1 MSALSLP
8 ILKKTDP
15 TGVGVSRAA
24 VLYKVIKEGTPIEMV
39 GGGKRA
45 IQARSNEILDALKK
59 AGDTTDDGAHAT
71 LKRVFSG
78 KKPLKYITKNGTVE
92 IRLSDIEKTEMF
104 GSNKG
109 SGGGARG
116 TALQESAAAW
126 FSAVRFSMSKDI
138 TEQPTDK
145 QFDAVASLVSTDK
158 SLDEIKEFLEEE
170 DGWVESCCATAN
182 ALYDK
187 FGKRNGYNWYRGGS
201 FVDSINA
208 HFKKVNTSYDKPPFA
223 NLNKWT
229 PADIWA
235 CECSFDKSE
244 MRETTKFSSFN
255 AYLKKAIDDE
265 ILFGISLKKTASSEI
280 KLEEVNY
287 DTSRPTFKFDNI
299 YAKSFSSIDMWM
311 YIQGV
316 SGGGGNISVQF
327 RDTSGG
333 TGLQWQGEAVGSKA
347 KHGKIGGG
355 VYSGILEEV
364 TGQPLYTNIDL
375 IKTDARS
382 GKLKDDVLQLSIA
395 YTNKVVGAESGQ
407 KGVRLQRIED
417 VTKLSG
423 RAKEE
428 KLKEMINQRHN
439 ETKGQ
444 WTFSKYL
451 GLLMVDRL
459 MNMTDTDRHKFSN
472 LVGLYATSQ
481 HRDSAPF
488 LKAS

>member
-1 MSALSLP
+1 MSKLTLAELQ
-8 ILKKTDP
+8 KEDD

-24 VLYKVIKEGTPIEMV
+24 VLYKVIQEGTKIEMV
-39 GGGKRA
+39 TGTMRA
-45 IQARSNEILDALKK
+45 IQAKSKEILKAIKE
-59 AGDTTDDGAHAT
+59 AGDTTDDGAHAK
-71 LKRVFSG
+71 LKQAFTG
-78 KKPLKYITKNGTVE
+78 KPPLKYITKTGTVD
-92 IRLSDIEKTEMF
+92 IRLADIEKTEMF

-126 FSAVRFSMSKDI
+126 FSAVRFSLSKDI

-208 HFKKVNTSYDKPPFA
+208 HFKKVNTSYDTPPFA

-255 AYLKKAIDDE
+255 AYLKKAIDDG

-280 KLEEVNY
+280 KITEVNY
-287 DTSRPTFKFDNI
+287 DKSRPSFSFDSI
-299 YAKSFSSIDMWM
+299 YAKSFESLDMWM
-311 YIQGV
+311 YITG
-316 SGGGGNISVQF
+316 ISVQF

-333 TGLQWQGEAVGSKA
+333 GGLQWQGEAVGSKA

-364 TGQPLYTNIDL
+364 TGEPLYTNIDL

-382 GKLKDDVLQLSIA
+382 GKLKDDVLQLSID

-407 KGVRLQRIED
+407 KGVRLERIED

-423 RAKEE
+423 RAKRE
-428 KLKEMINQRHN
+428 KLSELIDQRHN
-439 ETKGQ
+439 ETSGQ

-459 MNMTDTDRHKFSN
+459 MNMSDTDRHKFSN

>member
-8 ILKKTDP
+8 ELQKTDD

-24 VLYKVIKEGTPIEMV
+24 VLYKVIQEGTKIEMV
-39 GGGKRA
+39 NGTKRA
-45 IQARSNEILDALKK
+45 IQAKSNEILNAIKE
-59 AGDTTDDGAHAT
+59 AGDTTNDAAHVK
-71 LKRVFSG
+71 LKQAFTG
-78 KKPLKYITKNGTVE
+78 KPPLKYITKNGTVD

-109 SGGGARG
+109 SGGGSRG

-126 FSAVRFSMSKDI
+126 FSAVRFSVGNDL
-138 TEQPTDK
+138 TRQPTDK
-145 QFDAVASLVSTDK
+145 QFAAVASLVSTDK
-158 SLDEIKEFLEEE
+158 PLEDIKEYLEERPE
-170 DGWVESCCATAN
+170 WVDSCCATAN
-182 ALYDK
+182 VLWNK

-201 FVDSINA
+201 FVEKIND
-208 HFKKVNTSYDKPPFA
+208 HFKTVNTSYEKPPFA

-235 CECSFDKSE
+235 CECSFDKAE
-244 MRETTKFSSFN
+244 MKKTTTFSSFN

-280 KLEEVNY
+280 KLDEVNY
-287 DTSRPTFKFDNI
+287 SKSRPSFKFDNI
-299 YAKSFSSIDMWM
+299 YAKSFNSIDMWM
-311 YIQGV
+311 YITG
-316 SGGGGNISVQF
+316 ISVQF

-364 TGQPLYTNIDL
+364 TGTPLYTDINSY
-375 IKTDARS
+375 KTAARR
-382 GKLKDDVLQLSIA
+382 GFLKDDLLTLA
-395 YTNKVVGAESGQ
+395 KKHTDKVVGAESGQ
-407 KGVRLQRIED
+407 IGVKLARIEEI
-417 VTKLSG
+417 TKLSG
-423 RAKEE
+423 REKEDRLRE
-428 KLKEMINQRHN
+428 LIDERHTATN
-439 ETKGQ
+439 GQ

-459 MNMTDTDRHKFSN
+459 IDMSDSERHEFSN

-488 LKAS
+488 IKTS

>member
-24 VLYKVIKEGTPIEMV
+24 VLYKVIREGTPIEMV

-126 FSAVRFSMSKDI
+126 FSAVRFSLNKDI

-170 DGWVESCCATAN
+170 DDWVESCCATAN

-187 FGKRNGYNWYRGGS
+187 FGKKNGYNWYRGGS

-255 AYLKKAIDDE
+255 AYLKKAIDDK

-280 KLEEVNY
+280 QIKEINY
-287 DTSRPTFKFDNI
+287 DKSRPTFSFDNI
-299 YAKSFSSIDMWM
+299 YAKSFESLDMWM
-311 YIQGV
+311 YITG
-316 SGGGGNISVQF
+316 ISVQF

-333 TGLQWQGEAVGSKA
+333 SGLQWQGEAVGSKA

-364 TGQPLYTNIDL
+364 TGEPLYTNIDL
-375 IKTDARS
+375 IKTDAIS
-382 GKLKDDVLQLSIA
+382 GKLKDDVLKLSRD

-423 RAKEE
+423 RAKDD
-428 KLKEMINQRHN
+428 KLREMINQRHN
-439 ETKGQ
+439 ETSGQ

>member
-1 MSALSLP
+1 MSELSLP

-24 VLYKVIKEGTPIEMV
+24 VLYKVIREGTPIEMV

-126 FSAVRFSMSKDI
+126 FSAVRFSLSKDI

-208 HFKKVNTSYDKPPFA
+208 HFKKVNTSYDTPPFA

-255 AYLKKAIDDE
+255 AYLKKAIDDK
-265 ILFGISLKKTASSEI
+265 ILFGISLKKTASTEVSIQEI
-280 KLEEVNY
+280 NY
-287 DTSRPTFKFDNI
+287 DKSRPTFSFDSI
-299 YAKSFSSIDMWM
+299 YAKSFESLDMWM
-311 YIQGV
+311 YITG
-316 SGGGGNISVQF
+316 ISVQF

-333 TGLQWQGEAVGSKA
+333 SGLQWQGEAVGSKA

-364 TGQPLYTNIDL
+364 TGEPLYTNIDL

-382 GKLKDDVLQLSIA
+382 GKLKDDVLQLSLD

-423 RAKEE
+423 RAKKE
-428 KLKEMINQRHN
+428 KLEEMINQRHN

-459 MNMTDTDRHKFSN
+459 MNMTDTERHKFSN

>member
-8 ILKKTDP
+8 VLKKTDD

-24 VLYKVIKEGTPIEMV
+24 VLYKVIKEGTPIELV
-39 GGGKRA
+39 SGGKKA
-45 IQARSNEILDALKK
+45 IQAKSNDVLKALEA
-59 AGDTTDDGAHAT
+59 AGNTTDDGAHNR
-71 LKRVFSG
+71 LERIFSR
-78 KKPLKYITKNGTVE
+78 KKPLKYITKSGT
-92 IRLSDIEKTEMF
+92 IDIGLSDIEKTEMF

-109 SGGGARG
+109 SGGGAKG

-126 FSAVRFSMSKDI
+126 FSAVRFSVNNDI
-138 TEQPTDK
+138 TQQPTDK

-158 SLDEIKEFLEEE
+158 SLDEIKEYLEERPE
-170 DGWVESCCATAN
+170 WVESCCATAN
-182 ALYDK
+182 KLYDK
-187 FGKRNGYNWYRGGS
+187 FGKKNGYNWYRGGS

-208 HFKKVNTSYDKPPFA
+208 HFKKVNTSYDTPPFA

-280 KLEEVNY
+280 KITEVNY
-287 DTSRPTFKFDNI
+287 DKSRPSFSFDSI
-299 YAKSFSSIDMWM
+299 YAKSFESLDMWM
-311 YIQGV
+311 YITG
-316 SGGGGNISVQF
+316 ISVQF

-333 TGLQWQGEAVGSKA
+333 SGLQWQGEAVGSKA

-375 IKTDARS
+375 IKSDARS
-382 GKLKDDVLQLSIA
+382 GKLKDDVYALA
-395 YTNKVVGAESGQ
+395 ETYTNKVVGAESGQ

-423 RAKEE
+423 REKEE
-428 KLKEMINQRHN
+428 KLKAMIKQRDD

-459 MNMTDTDRHKFSN
+459 MNMTDTERHKFSN

>member
-8 ILKKTDP
+8 VLKKTDD

-24 VLYKVIKEGTPIEMV
+24 VLYKVIKEGTPIELV
-39 GGGKRA
+39 SGGKKA
-45 IQARSNEILDALKK
+45 IQAKNNDVLKALEA
-59 AGDTTDDGAHAT
+59 AGDTTDDGAHNR
-71 LKRVFSG
+71 LERIFSR
-78 KKPLKYITKNGTVE
+78 KKPLKYITKSGT
-92 IRLSDIEKTEMF
+92 IDIGLSDIEKTEMF

-126 FSAVRFSMSKDI
+126 FSAVRFSLNKDI

-187 FGKRNGYNWYRGGS
+187 FGKKNGYNWYRGGS

-208 HFKKVNTSYDKPPFA
+208 HFKKVNTSYDTPPFA

-235 CECSFDKSE
+235 CECSFDKGE

-280 KLEEVNY
+280 KITEVNY
-287 DTSRPTFKFDNI
+287 DKSRPTFSFDSI
-299 YAKSFSSIDMWM
+299 YAKSFESLDMWM
-311 YIQGV
+311 YITG
-316 SGGGGNISVQF
+316 ISVQF

-333 TGLQWQGEAVGSKA
+333 SGLQWQGEAVGSKA

-364 TGQPLYTNIDL
+364 TGEPLYTNIDL

-382 GKLKDDVLQLSIA
+382 GKLKDDVLQLSLD

-423 RAKEE
+423 REKEE
-428 KLKEMINQRHN
+428 KLKAMIKQRDD

-459 MNMTDTDRHKFSN
+459 MNMTDTERHKFSN

>member
-8 ILKKTDP
+8 VLKKTDD

-24 VLYKVIKEGTPIEMV
+24 VLYKVIKEGTPIELV
-39 GGGKRA
+39 SGGKKA
-45 IQARSNEILDALKK
+45 IQAKSNDVLKALEE
-59 AGDTTDDGAHAT
+59 AGNTTDDGAHNR
-71 LKRVFSG
+71 LERIFSR
-78 KKPLKYITKNGTVE
+78 KKPLKYITKSGT
-92 IRLSDIEKTEMF
+92 IDIGLSDIEKTEMF

-109 SGGGARG
+109 SGGGAKG

-126 FSAVRFSMSKDI
+126 FSAVRFSVNNDI
-138 TEQPTDK
+138 TQQPTDK

-158 SLDEIKEFLEEE
+158 SLDEIKEYLEERPE
-170 DGWVESCCATAN
+170 WVESCCATAN
-182 ALYDK
+182 KLYDK
-187 FGKRNGYNWYRGGS
+187 FGKKNGYNWYRGGS

-208 HFKKVNTSYDKPPFA
+208 HFKKVNTSYDTPPFA

-280 KLEEVNY
+280 KITEVNY
-287 DTSRPTFKFDNI
+287 DKSRPSFSFDSI
-299 YAKSFSSIDMWM
+299 YAKSFESLDMWM
-311 YIQGV
+311 YITG
-316 SGGGGNISVQF
+316 ISVQF

-333 TGLQWQGEAVGSKA
+333 SGLQWQGEAVGSKA

-375 IKTDARS
+375 IKSDARS
-382 GKLKDDVLQLSIA
+382 GKLKDDVYALA
-395 YTNKVVGAESGQ
+395 ETYTNKVVGAESGQ

-423 RAKEE
+423 REKEE
-428 KLKEMINQRHN
+428 KLKAMIKQRDD

-459 MNMTDTDRHKFSN
+459 MNMSDTDRHKFSN

>member
-24 VLYKVIKEGTPIEMV
+24 VLYKVIKEGTPIELV
-39 GGGKRA
+39 SGGKKA
-45 IQARSNEILDALKK
+45 IQAKSNDVLKALEA
-59 AGDTTDDGAHAT
+59 AGDTTDDGAHNR
-71 LKRVFSG
+71 LERIFSR
-78 KKPLKYITKNGTVE
+78 KKPLKYITKNGTVD
-92 IRLSDIEKTEMF
+92 IGLSDIEKTEMF

-126 FSAVRFSMSKDI
+126 FSAVRFSLNKDI

-158 SLDEIKEFLEEE
+158 SLDEIKEFLEENN
-170 DGWVESCCATAN
+170 DWVESCCATAN
-182 ALYDK
+182 KLYDK
-187 FGKRNGYNWYRGGS
+187 FGKKNGYNWYRGGS

-208 HFKKVNTSYDKPPFA
+208 HFKKVNTSYDTPPFA

-255 AYLKKAIDDE
+255 AYLKKAIDDG

-280 KLEEVNY
+280 KITEVNY
-287 DTSRPTFKFDNI
+287 DKSRPSFSFDSI
-299 YAKSFSSIDMWM
+299 YAKSFESLDMWM
-311 YIQGV
+311 YITG
-316 SGGGGNISVQF
+316 ISVQF

-333 TGLQWQGEAVGSKA
+333 SGLQWQGEAVGSKA

-364 TGQPLYTNIDL
+364 TGEPLYTNIDL
-375 IKTDARS
+375 IKTDARN
-382 GKLKDDVLQLSIA
+382 GKLKDDVLQLSID

-407 KGVRLQRIED
+407 KGVRLERIED

-423 RAKEE
+423 RAKRE
-428 KLKEMINQRHN
+428 KLSELIDQRHN
-439 ETKGQ
+439 ETSGQ

-459 MNMTDTDRHKFSN
+459 MNMSDTDRHKFSN

>member
-8 ILKKTDP
+8 VLQKADD

-24 VLYKVIKEGTPIEMV
+24 VLYKVIKEGTPIELV
-39 GGGKRA
+39 SGGKKA
-45 IQARSNEILDALKK
+45 IQAKSNDVLKALEA
-59 AGDTTDDGAHAT
+59 AGDTTDDGAHNR
-71 LKRVFSG
+71 LERIFSR
-78 KKPLKYITKNGTVE
+78 KKPLKYITKNGTVD
-92 IRLSDIEKTEMF
+92 IGLSDIEKTEMF

-126 FSAVRFSMSKDI
+126 FSAVRFSLNKDI

-158 SLDEIKEFLEEE
+158 SLDEIKEFLEENN
-170 DGWVESCCATAN
+170 DWVESCCATAN
-182 ALYDK
+182 KLYDK
-187 FGKRNGYNWYRGGS
+187 FGKKNGYNWYRGGS

-208 HFKKVNTSYDKPPFA
+208 HFKTVNTSYETPPFA

-255 AYLKKAIDDE
+255 AYLKKAIDDG

-280 KLEEVNY
+280 KITEVNY
-287 DTSRPTFKFDNI
+287 DKSRPSFSFDSI
-299 YAKSFSSIDMWM
+299 YAKSFESLDMWM
-311 YIQGV
+311 YITG
-316 SGGGGNISVQF
+316 ISVQF

-333 TGLQWQGEAVGSKA
+333 SGLQWQGEAVGSKA

-364 TGQPLYTNIDL
+364 TGEPLYTNIDL

-382 GKLKDDVLQLSIA
+382 GKLKDDVLQLSID

-407 KGVRLQRIED
+407 KGVRLERIED

-428 KLKEMINQRHN
+428 KLEEMINQRHN
-439 ETKGQ
+439 ETNGQ

-459 MNMTDTDRHKFSN
+459 MNMSDTDRHKFSN

>member
-8 ILKKTDP
+8 VLQKADD

-24 VLYKVIKEGTPIEMV
+24 VLYKVIKEGTPIELV
-39 GGGKRA
+39 SGGKKA
-45 IQARSNEILDALKK
+45 IQAKSNDVLKALEA
-59 AGDTTDDGAHAT
+59 AGDTTDDGAHNR
-71 LKRVFSG
+71 LERIFSR
-78 KKPLKYITKNGTVE
+78 KKPLKYITKNGTVD
-92 IRLSDIEKTEMF
+92 IGLSDIEKTEMF

-126 FSAVRFSMSKDI
+126 FSAVRFSLNKDI

-158 SLDEIKEFLEEE
+158 SLDEIKEFLEENN
-170 DGWVESCCATAN
+170 DWVESCCATAN
-182 ALYDK
+182 KLYDK
-187 FGKRNGYNWYRGGS
+187 FGKKNGYNWYRGGS

-208 HFKKVNTSYDKPPFA
+208 HFKKVNTSYDTPPFA

-255 AYLKKAIDDE
+255 AYLKKAIDDG

-280 KLEEVNY
+280 KITEVNY
-287 DTSRPTFKFDNI
+287 DKSRPSFSFDSI
-299 YAKSFSSIDMWM
+299 YAKSFESLDMWM
-311 YIQGV
+311 YITG
-316 SGGGGNISVQF
+316 ISVQF

-333 TGLQWQGEAVGSKA
+333 SGLQWQGEAVGSKA

-364 TGQPLYTNIDL
+364 TGEPLYTNIDL

-382 GKLKDDVLQLSIA
+382 GKLKDDVLQLSID

-407 KGVRLQRIED
+407 KGVRLERIED

-423 RAKEE
+423 RAKRE
-428 KLKEMINQRHN
+428 KLSELIDQRHN
-439 ETKGQ
+439 ETSGQ

-459 MNMTDTDRHKFSN
+459 MNMSDTDRHKFSN

>member
-1 MSALSLP
+1 MSALTLP
-8 ILKKTDP
+8 VLKKTDP

-24 VLYKVIKEGTPIEMV
+24 VLYKVIKEGTPIELV
-39 GGGKRA
+39 SGGKKA
-45 IQARSNEILDALKK
+45 IQAKSNDVLKALEA
-59 AGDTTDDGAHAT
+59 AGDTTDDGAHNR
-71 LKRVFSG
+71 LERIFSR
-78 KKPLKYITKNGTVE
+78 KKPLKYITKSGTVD
-92 IRLSDIEKTEMF
+92 IGLSDIEKTEMF

-109 SGGGARG
+109 SGGGAKG

-126 FSAVRFSMSKDI
+126 FSAVRFSLNKDI

-158 SLDEIKEFLEEE
+158 SLDEIKEFLEENN
-170 DGWVESCCATAN
+170 DWVESCCATAN
-182 ALYDK
+182 KLYDK
-187 FGKRNGYNWYRGGS
+187 FGKKNGYNWYRGGS

-208 HFKKVNTSYDKPPFA
+208 HFKKVNTSYETPPFA

-255 AYLKKAIDDE
+255 AYLKKAIDDG

-280 KLEEVNY
+280 KITEVNY
-287 DTSRPTFKFDNI
+287 DKSRPSFSFDSI
-299 YAKSFSSIDMWM
+299 YAKSFESLDMWM
-311 YIQGV
+311 YITG
-316 SGGGGNISVQF
+316 ISVQF

-333 TGLQWQGEAVGSKA
+333 SGLQWQGEAVGSKA

-364 TGQPLYTNIDL
+364 TGEPLYTNIDL

-382 GKLKDDVLQLSIA
+382 GKLKDDVLQLSID

-407 KGVRLQRIED
+407 KGVRLERIED

-428 KLKEMINQRHN
+428 KLEEMINQRHN
-439 ETKGQ
+439 ETNGQ

-459 MNMTDTDRHKFSN
+459 MNMSDTDRHKFSN

>member
-24 VLYKVIKEGTPIEMV
+24 VLYKVIKEGTPIELV
-39 GGGKRA
+39 SGGKKA
-45 IQARSNEILDALKK
+45 IQAKSNDVLKALEA
-59 AGDTTDDGAHAT
+59 AGDTTDDGAHNT
-71 LKRVFSG
+71 LERIFSR
-78 KKPLKYITKNGTVE
+78 KKPLKYITKNGTVD
-92 IRLSDIEKTEMF
+92 IGLSDIEKTEMF

-126 FSAVRFSMSKDI
+126 FSAVRFSLNKDI

-158 SLDEIKEFLEEE
+158 SLDEIKEFLEENN
-170 DGWVESCCATAN
+170 DWVESCCATAN
-182 ALYDK
+182 KLYDK
-187 FGKRNGYNWYRGGS
+187 FGKKNGYNWYRGGS

-208 HFKKVNTSYDKPPFA
+208 HFKKVNTSYDTPPFA

-280 KLEEVNY
+280 KITEVNY
-287 DTSRPTFKFDNI
+287 DKSRPSFSFDSI
-299 YAKSFSSIDMWM
+299 YAKSFESLDMWM
-311 YIQGV
+311 YITG
-316 SGGGGNISVQF
+316 ISVQF

-333 TGLQWQGEAVGSKA
+333 SGLQWQGEAVGSKA

-364 TGQPLYTNIDL
+364 TGEPLYTNIDL
-375 IKTDARS
+375 IKTDARN
-382 GKLKDDVLQLSIA
+382 GKLKDDVLQLSID

-407 KGVRLQRIED
+407 KGVRLERIED

-428 KLKEMINQRHN
+428 KLEEMINQRHN
-439 ETKGQ
+439 ETNGQ

-459 MNMTDTDRHKFSN
+459 MNMSDTDRHKFSN

>member
-8 ILKKTDP
+8 VLKKTDD

-24 VLYKVIKEGTPIEMV
+24 VLYKVIKEGTPIELV
-39 GGGKRA
+39 SGGKKA
-45 IQARSNEILDALKK
+45 IQAKSNDVLKALEA
-59 AGDTTDDGAHAT
+59 AGNTTDDGAHNR
-71 LKRVFSG
+71 LERIFSR
-78 KKPLKYITKNGTVE
+78 KKPLKYITKSGT
-92 IRLSDIEKTEMF
+92 IDIGLSDIEKTEMF

-109 SGGGARG
+109 SGGGAKG

-126 FSAVRFSMSKDI
+126 FSAVRFSVNNDI
-138 TEQPTDK
+138 TQQPTDK

-158 SLDEIKEFLEEE
+158 SLDEIKEYLEERPE
-170 DGWVESCCATAN
+170 WVESCCATAN
-182 ALYDK
+182 KLYDK
-187 FGKRNGYNWYRGGS
+187 FGKKNGYNWYRGGS

-208 HFKKVNTSYDKPPFA
+208 HFKKVNTSYDTPPFA

-280 KLEEVNY
+280 KITEVNY
-287 DTSRPTFKFDNI
+287 DKSRPTFSFDSI
-299 YAKSFSSIDMWM
+299 YAKSFESLDMWM
-311 YIQGV
+311 YITG
-316 SGGGGNISVQF
+316 ISVQF

-333 TGLQWQGEAVGSKA
+333 SGLQWQGEAVGSKA

-375 IKTDARS
+375 IKSDARS
-382 GKLKDDVLQLSIA
+382 GKLKDDVYALA
-395 YTNKVVGAESGQ
+395 ETYTNKVVGAESGQ

-423 RAKEE
+423 REKEE
-428 KLKEMINQRHN
+428 KLKAMIKQRDD

-459 MNMTDTDRHKFSN
+459 MNMTDTERHKFSN

>member
-24 VLYKVIKEGTPIEMV
+24 VLYKVIKEGTPIELV
-39 GGGKRA
+39 SGGKKA
-45 IQARSNEILDALKK
+45 IQAKSNDVLKALEA
-59 AGDTTDDGAHAT
+59 AGDTTDDGAHNT
-71 LKRVFSG
+71 LERIFSR
-78 KKPLKYITKNGTVE
+78 KKPLKYITKNGTVD
-92 IRLSDIEKTEMF
+92 IGLSDIEKTEMF

-126 FSAVRFSMSKDI
+126 FSAVRFSLNKDI

-158 SLDEIKEFLEEE
+158 SLDEIKEFLEENN
-170 DGWVESCCATAN
+170 DWVESCCATAN
-182 ALYDK
+182 KLYDK
-187 FGKRNGYNWYRGGS
+187 FGKKNGYNWYRGGS

-208 HFKKVNTSYDKPPFA
+208 HFKTVNTSYETPPFA

-255 AYLKKAIDDE
+255 AYLKKAIDDG

-280 KLEEVNY
+280 KITEVNY
-287 DTSRPTFKFDNI
+287 DKSRPSFSFDSI
-299 YAKSFSSIDMWM
+299 YAKSFESLDMWM
-311 YIQGV
+311 YITG
-316 SGGGGNISVQF
+316 ISVQF

-333 TGLQWQGEAVGSKA
+333 SGLQWQGEAVGSKA

-364 TGQPLYTNIDL
+364 TGEPLYTNIDL
-375 IKTDARS
+375 IKTDARN
-382 GKLKDDVLQLSIA
+382 GKLKDDVLQLSID

-407 KGVRLQRIED
+407 KGVRLERIED

-428 KLKEMINQRHN
+428 KLEEMINQRHN
-439 ETKGQ
+439 ETNGQ

-459 MNMTDTDRHKFSN
+459 MNMSDTDRHKFSN

>member
-8 ILKKTDP
+8 VLQKADD

-24 VLYKVIKEGTPIEMV
+24 VLYKVIKEGTPIELV
-39 GGGKRA
+39 SGGKKA
-45 IQARSNEILDALKK
+45 IQAKSNDVLKALEA
-59 AGDTTDDGAHAT
+59 AGDTTDDGAHNR
-71 LKRVFSG
+71 LERIFSR
-78 KKPLKYITKNGTVE
+78 KKPLKYITKSGTVD
-92 IRLSDIEKTEMF
+92 IGLSDIEKTEMF

-109 SGGGARG
+109 SGGGAKG

-126 FSAVRFSMSKDI
+126 FSAVRFSVNNDI
-138 TEQPTDK
+138 TQQPTDK

-158 SLDEIKEFLEEE
+158 SLDEIKEFLEENN
-170 DGWVESCCATAN
+170 DWVESCCATAN
-182 ALYDK
+182 KLYDK
-187 FGKRNGYNWYRGGS
+187 FGKKNGYNWYRGGS

-208 HFKKVNTSYDKPPFA
+208 HFKKVNTSYETPPFA

-255 AYLKKAIDDE
+255 AYLKKAIDDG

-280 KLEEVNY
+280 KITEVNY
-287 DTSRPTFKFDNI
+287 DKSRPSFSFDSI
-299 YAKSFSSIDMWM
+299 YAKSFESLDMWM
-311 YIQGV
+311 YITG
-316 SGGGGNISVQF
+316 ISVQF

-333 TGLQWQGEAVGSKA
+333 SGLQWQGEAVGSKA

-364 TGQPLYTNIDL
+364 TGEPLYTNIDL
-375 IKTDARS
+375 IKTDARN
-382 GKLKDDVLQLSIA
+382 GKLKDDVLQLSID

-407 KGVRLQRIED
+407 KGVRLERIED

-423 RAKEE
+423 RAKRE
-428 KLKEMINQRHN
+428 KLSELIDQRHN
-439 ETKGQ
+439 ETSGQ

-459 MNMTDTDRHKFSN
+459 MNMSDTDRHKFSN

>member
-24 VLYKVIKEGTPIEMV
+24 VLYKVIKEGTPIELV
-39 GGGKRA
+39 SGGKKA
-45 IQARSNEILDALKK
+45 IQAKNNDVLKALEA
-59 AGDTTDDGAHAT
+59 AGDTTDDGAHNR
-71 LKRVFSG
+71 LERIFSR
-78 KKPLKYITKNGTVE
+78 KKPLKYITKSGT
-92 IRLSDIEKTEMF
+92 IDIGLSDIEKTEMF

-109 SGGGARG
+109 SGGGAKG

-126 FSAVRFSMSKDI
+126 FSAVRFSVNNDI
-138 TEQPTDK
+138 TQQPTDK

-158 SLDEIKEFLEEE
+158 SLDEIKEYLEERPE
-170 DGWVESCCATAN
+170 WVESCCATAN
-182 ALYDK
+182 KLYDK
-187 FGKRNGYNWYRGGS
+187 FGKKNGYNWYRGGS

-208 HFKKVNTSYDKPPFA
+208 HFKKVNTSYDTPPFA

-235 CECSFDKSE
+235 CECSFDKGE

-280 KLEEVNY
+280 KITEVNY
-287 DTSRPTFKFDNI
+287 DKSRPTFSFDSI
-299 YAKSFSSIDMWM
+299 YAKSFESLDMWM
-311 YIQGV
+311 YITG
-316 SGGGGNISVQF
+316 ISVQF

-333 TGLQWQGEAVGSKA
+333 SGLQWQGEAVGSKA

-364 TGQPLYTNIDL
+364 TGEPLYTNIDL

-382 GKLKDDVLQLSIA
+382 GKLKDDVLKLSRD

-423 RAKEE
+423 RAKDD
-428 KLKEMINQRHN
+428 KLREMINQRHN
-439 ETKGQ
+439 ETSGQ

-459 MNMTDTDRHKFSN
+459 MNMSDTDRHKFSN

>member
-1 MSALSLP
+1 MSALTLP
-8 ILKKTDP
+8 VLKKTDP

-24 VLYKVIKEGTPIEMV
+24 VLYKVIKEGTPIELV
-39 GGGKRA
+39 SGGKKA
-45 IQARSNEILDALKK
+45 IQAKSNDVLKALEA
-59 AGDTTDDGAHAT
+59 AGDTTDDGAHNT
-71 LKRVFSG
+71 LERIFSR
-78 KKPLKYITKNGTVE
+78 KKPLKYITKNGTVD
-92 IRLSDIEKTEMF
+92 IGLSDIEKTEMF

-109 SGGGARG
+109 SGGGAKG

-126 FSAVRFSMSKDI
+126 FSAVRFSVNNDI
-138 TEQPTDK
+138 TQQPTDK

-158 SLDEIKEFLEEE
+158 SLDEIKEFLEENN
-170 DGWVESCCATAN
+170 DWVESCCATAN
-182 ALYDK
+182 KLYDK
-187 FGKRNGYNWYRGGS
+187 FGKKNGYNWYRGGS

-208 HFKKVNTSYDKPPFA
+208 HFKKVNTSYDTPPFA

-255 AYLKKAIDDE
+255 AYLKKAIDDG

-280 KLEEVNY
+280 KITEVNY
-287 DTSRPTFKFDNI
+287 DKSRPSFSFDSI
-299 YAKSFSSIDMWM
+299 YAKSFESLDMWM
-311 YIQGV
+311 YITG
-316 SGGGGNISVQF
+316 ISVQF

-333 TGLQWQGEAVGSKA
+333 SGLQWQGEAVGSKA

-364 TGQPLYTNIDL
+364 TGEPLYTNIDL
-375 IKTDARS
+375 IKTDARN
-382 GKLKDDVLQLSIA
+382 GKLKDDVLQLSID

-407 KGVRLQRIED
+407 KGVRLERIED

-428 KLKEMINQRHN
+428 KLEEMINQRHN
-439 ETKGQ
+439 ETNGQ

-459 MNMTDTDRHKFSN
+459 MNMSDTDRHKFSN

>member
-8 ILKKTDP
+8 VLQKADD

-24 VLYKVIKEGTPIEMV
+24 VLYKVIKEGTPIELV
-39 GGGKRA
+39 SGGKKA
-45 IQARSNEILDALKK
+45 IQAKSNDVLKALEA
-59 AGDTTDDGAHAT
+59 AGDTTDDGAHNR
-71 LKRVFSG
+71 LERIFSR
-78 KKPLKYITKNGTVE
+78 KKPLKYITKSGTVD
-92 IRLSDIEKTEMF
+92 IGLSDIEKTEMF

-109 SGGGARG
+109 SGGGAKG

-126 FSAVRFSMSKDI
+126 FSAVRFSVNNDI
-138 TEQPTDK
+138 TQQPTDK

-158 SLDEIKEFLEEE
+158 SLDEIKEFLEENN
-170 DGWVESCCATAN
+170 DWVESCCATAN
-182 ALYDK
+182 KLYDK
-187 FGKRNGYNWYRGGS
+187 FGKKNGYNWYRGGS
-201 FVDSINA
+201 FVDSIKA
-208 HFKKVNTSYDKPPFA
+208 HFKKVNTSYDTPPFA

-255 AYLKKAIDDE
+255 AYLKKAIDDG

-280 KLEEVNY
+280 KITEVNY
-287 DTSRPTFKFDNI
+287 DKSRPSFSFDSI
-299 YAKSFSSIDMWM
+299 YAKSFESLDMWM
-311 YIQGV
+311 YITG
-316 SGGGGNISVQF
+316 ISVQF

-333 TGLQWQGEAVGSKA
+333 SGLQWQGEAVGSKA

-364 TGQPLYTNIDL
+364 TGEPLYTNIDL

-382 GKLKDDVLQLSIA
+382 GKLKDDVLQLSID

-407 KGVRLQRIED
+407 KGVRLERIED

-423 RAKEE
+423 RAKRE
-428 KLKEMINQRHN
+428 KLSELIDQRHN
-439 ETKGQ
+439 ETSGQ

-459 MNMTDTDRHKFSN
+459 MNMSDTDRHKFSN

>member
-8 ILKKTDP
+8 VLQKADD

-24 VLYKVIKEGTPIEMV
+24 VLYKVIKEGTPIELV
-39 GGGKRA
+39 SGGKKA
-45 IQARSNEILDALKK
+45 IQAKSNDVLKALEA
-59 AGDTTDDGAHAT
+59 AGDTTDDGAHNR
-71 LKRVFSG
+71 LERIFSR
-78 KKPLKYITKNGTVE
+78 KKPLKYITKSGTVD
-92 IRLSDIEKTEMF
+92 IGLSDIEKTEMF

-109 SGGGARG
+109 SGGGAKG

-126 FSAVRFSMSKDI
+126 FSAVRFSVNNDI
-138 TEQPTDK
+138 TQQPTDK

-158 SLDEIKEFLEEE
+158 SLDEIKEFLEENN
-170 DGWVESCCATAN
+170 DWVESCCATAN
-182 ALYDK
+182 KLYDK
-187 FGKRNGYNWYRGGS
+187 FGKKNGYNWYRGGS

-208 HFKKVNTSYDKPPFA
+208 HFKKVNTSYDTPPFA

-280 KLEEVNY
+280 KITEVNY
-287 DTSRPTFKFDNI
+287 DKSRPSFSFDSI
-299 YAKSFSSIDMWM
+299 YAKSFESLDMWM
-311 YIQGV
+311 YITG
-316 SGGGGNISVQF
+316 ISVQF

-333 TGLQWQGEAVGSKA
+333 SGLQWQGEAVGSKA

-364 TGQPLYTNIDL
+364 TGEPLYTNIDL
-375 IKTDARS
+375 IKTDARN
-382 GKLKDDVLQLSIA
+382 GKLKDDVLQLSID

-407 KGVRLQRIED
+407 KGVRLERIED

-428 KLKEMINQRHN
+428 KLEEMINQRHN
-439 ETKGQ
+439 ETNGQ

-459 MNMTDTDRHKFSN
+459 MNMSDTDRHKFSN

>member
-1 MSALSLP
+1 MSALTLP
-8 ILKKTDP
+8 VLKKTDP

-24 VLYKVIKEGTPIEMV
+24 VLYKVIKEGTPIELV
-39 GGGKRA
+39 SGGKKA
-45 IQARSNEILDALKK
+45 IQAKSNDVLKALEA
-59 AGDTTDDGAHAT
+59 AGDTTDDGAHNT
-71 LKRVFSG
+71 LERIFSR
-78 KKPLKYITKNGTVE
+78 KKPLKYITKNGTVD
-92 IRLSDIEKTEMF
+92 IGLSDIEKTEMF

-109 SGGGARG
+109 SGGGAKG

-126 FSAVRFSMSKDI
+126 FSAVRFSVNNDI
-138 TEQPTDK
+138 TQQPTDK

-158 SLDEIKEFLEEE
+158 SLDEIKEFLEENN
-170 DGWVESCCATAN
+170 DWVESCCATAN
-182 ALYDK
+182 KLYDK
-187 FGKRNGYNWYRGGS
+187 FGKKNGYNWYRGGS

-208 HFKKVNTSYDKPPFA
+208 HFKKVNTSYETPPFA

-255 AYLKKAIDDE
+255 AYLKKAIDDG

-280 KLEEVNY
+280 KITEVNY
-287 DTSRPTFKFDNI
+287 DKSRPSFSFDSI
-299 YAKSFSSIDMWM
+299 YAKSFESLDMWM
-311 YIQGV
+311 YITG
-316 SGGGGNISVQF
+316 ISVQF

-333 TGLQWQGEAVGSKA
+333 SGLQWQGEAVGSKA

-364 TGQPLYTNIDL
+364 TGEPLYTNIDL
-375 IKTDARS
+375 IKTDAIS
-382 GKLKDDVLQLSIA
+382 GKLKDDVLQLSID

-407 KGVRLQRIED
+407 KGVRLERIED

-428 KLKEMINQRHN
+428 KLEEMINQRHN
-439 ETKGQ
+439 ETNGQ

-459 MNMTDTDRHKFSN
+459 MNMSDTDRHKFSN

>member
-1 MSALSLP
+1 MSELSPP

-24 VLYKVIKEGTPIEMV
+24 VLYKVIREGTPIEMV

-126 FSAVRFSMSKDI
+126 FSAVRFSLSKDI

-208 HFKKVNTSYDKPPFA
+208 HFKKVNTSYDTPPFA

-255 AYLKKAIDDE
+255 AYLKKAIDDK
-265 ILFGISLKKTASSEI
+265 ILFGISLKKTASTEVSIQEI
-280 KLEEVNY
+280 NY
-287 DTSRPTFKFDNI
+287 DKSRPTFSFDSI
-299 YAKSFSSIDMWM
+299 YAKSFESLDMWM
-311 YIQGV
+311 YITG
-316 SGGGGNISVQF
+316 ISVQF

-333 TGLQWQGEAVGSKA
+333 GGLQWQGEAVGSKA

-364 TGQPLYTNIDL
+364 TGEPLYTNIDL

-382 GKLKDDVLQLSIA
+382 GKLKDDVLQLSLN

-423 RAKEE
+423 RAKKE
-428 KLKEMINQRHN
+428 KLEEMINQRHN

-459 MNMTDTDRHKFSN
+459 MNMSDTDRHKFSN

>member
-8 ILKKTDP
+8 VLQKADD

-24 VLYKVIKEGTPIEMV
+24 VLYKVIKEGTPIELV
-39 GGGKRA
+39 SGGKKA
-45 IQARSNEILDALKK
+45 IQAKSNDVLKALEA
-59 AGDTTDDGAHAT
+59 AGDTTDDGAHNT
-71 LKRVFSG
+71 LERIFSR
-78 KKPLKYITKNGTVE
+78 KKPLKYITKSGTVD
-92 IRLSDIEKTEMF
+92 IGLSDIEKTEMF

-109 SGGGARG
+109 SGGGAKG

-126 FSAVRFSMSKDI
+126 FSAVRFSLNKDI

-158 SLDEIKEFLEEE
+158 SLDEIKEFLEENN
-170 DGWVESCCATAN
+170 DWVESCCATAN
-182 ALYDK
+182 KLYDK
-187 FGKRNGYNWYRGGS
+187 FGKKNGYNWYRGGS

-208 HFKKVNTSYDKPPFA
+208 HFKKVNTSYETPPFA

-280 KLEEVNY
+280 KITEVNY
-287 DTSRPTFKFDNI
+287 DKSRPSFSFDSI
-299 YAKSFSSIDMWM
+299 YAKSFESLDMWM
-311 YIQGV
+311 YITG
-316 SGGGGNISVQF
+316 ISVQF

-333 TGLQWQGEAVGSKA
+333 SGLQWQGEAVGSKA

-364 TGQPLYTNIDL
+364 TGEPLYTNIDL

-382 GKLKDDVLQLSIA
+382 GKLKDDVLQLSID

-407 KGVRLQRIED
+407 KGVRLERIED

-428 KLKEMINQRHN
+428 KLEEMINQRHN
-439 ETKGQ
+439 ETNGQ

-459 MNMTDTDRHKFSN
+459 MNMSDTDRHKFSN

>member
-1 MSALSLP
+1 MSELSLP

-24 VLYKVIKEGTPIEMV
+24 VLYKVIREGTPIEMV

-126 FSAVRFSMSKDI
+126 FSAVRFSLSKDI
-138 TEQPTDK
+138 TEQTTDK

-208 HFKKVNTSYDKPPFA
+208 HFKKVNTSYDTPPFA

-255 AYLKKAIDDE
+255 AYLKKAIDDK
-265 ILFGISLKKTASSEI
+265 ILFGISLKKTASTEVSIQEI
-280 KLEEVNY
+280 NY
-287 DTSRPTFKFDNI
+287 DKSRPTFSFDSI
-299 YAKSFSSIDMWM
+299 YAKSFESLDMWM
-311 YIQGV
+311 YITG
-316 SGGGGNISVQF
+316 ISVQF

-333 TGLQWQGEAVGSKA
+333 GGLQWQGEAVGSKA

-364 TGQPLYTNIDL
+364 TGEPLYTNIDL

-382 GKLKDDVLQLSIA
+382 GKLKDDVLQLSLD

-423 RAKEE
+423 RAKKE
-428 KLKEMINQRHN
+428 KLEEMINQRHN

-459 MNMTDTDRHKFSN
+459 MNMTDTERHKFSN

>member
-15 TGVGVSRAA
+15 TGVGVARAA
-24 VLYKVIKEGTPIEMV
+24 VLYKVIKEGTPIELV
-39 GGGKRA
+39 SGGKKA
-45 IQARSNEILDALKK
+45 IQARTNEILDALKK
-59 AGDTTDDGAHAT
+59 AGDTTNDGAHDT

-126 FSAVRFSMSKDI
+126 FSAVRFSLNKDI

-158 SLDEIKEFLEEE
+158 SLDEIKEFLEENN
-170 DGWVESCCATAN
+170 DWVESCCATAN
-182 ALYDK
+182 KLYDK
-187 FGKRNGYNWYRGGS
+187 FGKKNGYNWYRGGS

-208 HFKKVNTSYDKPPFA
+208 HFKKVNTSYDTPPFA

-255 AYLKKAIDDE
+255 AYLKKAIDDG

-280 KLEEVNY
+280 KITEVNY
-287 DTSRPTFKFDNI
+287 DKSRPTFSFDSI
-299 YAKSFSSIDMWM
+299 YAKSFESLDMWM
-311 YIQGV
+311 YITG
-316 SGGGGNISVQF
+316 ISVQF

-333 TGLQWQGEAVGSKA
+333 SGLQWQGEAVGSKA

-364 TGQPLYTNIDL
+364 TGEPLYTNIDL

-382 GKLKDDVLQLSIA
+382 GKLKDDVLQLSID

-407 KGVRLQRIED
+407 KGVRLERIED

-423 RAKEE
+423 RAKRE
-428 KLKEMINQRHN
+428 KLSELIDQRHN
-439 ETKGQ
+439 ETSGQ

-459 MNMTDTDRHKFSN
+459 MNMSDTDRHKFSN

>member
-1 MSALSLP
+1 MSELSLP

-24 VLYKVIKEGTPIEMV
+24 VLYKVIREGTPIEMV

-170 DGWVESCCATAN
+170 DDWVESCCATAN

-235 CECSFDKSE
+235 CECSFDKSK

-280 KLEEVNY
+280 QIKEINY
-287 DTSRPTFKFDNI
+287 DKSRPTFSFDNI
-299 YAKSFSSIDMWM
+299 YAKSFESLDMWM
-311 YIQGV
+311 YITG
-316 SGGGGNISVQF
+316 ISVQF

-333 TGLQWQGEAVGSKA
+333 GGLQWQGEAVGSKA

-364 TGQPLYTNIDL
+364 TGEPLYTNIDL
-375 IKTDARS
+375 IKTDAIS
-382 GKLKDDVLQLSIA
+382 GKLKDDVLKLSRD

-423 RAKEE
+423 RAKDD
-428 KLKEMINQRHN
+428 KLREMINQRHN
-439 ETKGQ
+439 ETSGQ

>member
-24 VLYKVIKEGTPIEMV
+24 VLYKVIKEGTPIELV
-39 GGGKRA
+39 SGGKKA
-45 IQARSNEILDALKK
+45 IQAKSNDVLKALEA
-59 AGDTTDDGAHAT
+59 AGDTTDDGAHNT
-71 LKRVFSG
+71 LERIFSR
-78 KKPLKYITKNGTVE
+78 KKPLKYITKNGTVD
-92 IRLSDIEKTEMF
+92 IGLSDIEKTEMF

-126 FSAVRFSMSKDI
+126 FSAVRFSLNKDI

-158 SLDEIKEFLEEE
+158 SLDEIKEFLEENN
-170 DGWVESCCATAN
+170 DWVESCCATAN
-182 ALYDK
+182 KLYDK
-187 FGKRNGYNWYRGGS
+187 FGKKNGYNWYRGGS

-208 HFKKVNTSYDKPPFA
+208 HFKKVNTSYDTPPFA

-255 AYLKKAIDDE
+255 AYLKKAIDDG

-280 KLEEVNY
+280 KITEVNY
-287 DTSRPTFKFDNI
+287 DKSRPSFSFDSI
-299 YAKSFSSIDMWM
+299 YAKSFESLDMWM
-311 YIQGV
+311 YITG
-316 SGGGGNISVQF
+316 ISVQF

-333 TGLQWQGEAVGSKA
+333 SGLQWQGEAVGSKA

-364 TGQPLYTNIDL
+364 TGEPLYTNIDL
-375 IKTDARS
+375 IKTDARN
-382 GKLKDDVLQLSIA
+382 GKLKDDVLQLSID

-407 KGVRLQRIED
+407 KGVRLERIED

-428 KLKEMINQRHN
+428 KLEEMINQRHN
-439 ETKGQ
+439 ETNGQ

-459 MNMTDTDRHKFSN
+459 MNMSDTDRHKFSN

>member
-1 MSALSLP
+1 MSELSLP

-39 GGGKRA
+39 SGGKRA
-45 IQARSNEILDALKK
+45 IQARTNEILDALKK
-59 AGDTTDDGAHAT
+59 AGDTTNDGAHDT

-126 FSAVRFSMSKDI
+126 FSAVRFSLNKDI

-158 SLDEIKEFLEEE
+158 SLDEIKEFLEENN
-170 DGWVESCCATAN
+170 DWVESCCATAN
-182 ALYDK
+182 KLYDK
-187 FGKRNGYNWYRGGS
+187 FGKKNGYNWYRGGS

-208 HFKKVNTSYDKPPFA
+208 HFKKVNTSYDTPPFA

-255 AYLKKAIDDE
+255 AYLKKVIDDG

-280 KLEEVNY
+280 KITEVNY
-287 DTSRPTFKFDNI
+287 DKSRPSFSFDSI
-299 YAKSFSSIDMWM
+299 YAKSFESLDMWM
-311 YIQGV
+311 YITG
-316 SGGGGNISVQF
+316 ISVQF

-333 TGLQWQGEAVGSKA
+333 SGLQWQGEAVGSKA

-364 TGQPLYTNIDL
+364 TGEPLYTNIDL

-382 GKLKDDVLQLSIA
+382 GKLKDDVLQLSID

-407 KGVRLQRIED
+407 KGVRLERIED

-428 KLKEMINQRHN
+428 KLEEMINQRHN
-439 ETKGQ
+439 ETNGQ

>member
-1 MSALSLP
+1 MSELSLP

-39 GGGKRA
+39 SGGKRA
-45 IQARSNEILDALKK
+45 IQARTNEILDALKK
-59 AGDTTDDGAHAT
+59 AGDTTNDGAHDT

-126 FSAVRFSMSKDI
+126 FSAVRFSLNKDI

-158 SLDEIKEFLEEE
+158 SLDEIKEFLEENN
-170 DGWVESCCATAN
+170 DWVESCCATAN
-182 ALYDK
+182 KLYDK
-187 FGKRNGYNWYRGGS
+187 FGKKNGYNWYRGGS

-208 HFKKVNTSYDKPPFA
+208 HFKKVNTSYDTPPFA

-255 AYLKKAIDDE
+255 AYLKKAIDDG

-280 KLEEVNY
+280 KITEVNY
-287 DTSRPTFKFDNI
+287 DKSRPTFSFDSI
-299 YAKSFSSIDMWM
+299 YAKSFESLDMWM
-311 YIQGV
+311 YITG
-316 SGGGGNISVQF
+316 ISVQF

-333 TGLQWQGEAVGSKA
+333 SGLQWQGEAVGSKA

-375 IKTDARS
+375 IKSDARS
-382 GKLKDDVLQLSIA
+382 GKLKDDVYALA
-395 YTNKVVGAESGQ
+395 ETYTNKVVGAESGQ

-423 RAKEE
+423 REKEE
-428 KLKEMINQRHN
+428 KLKAMIKQRDD

-459 MNMTDTDRHKFSN
+459 MNMTDTERHKFSN

>member
-24 VLYKVIKEGTPIEMV
+24 VLYKVIKEGTPIELV
-39 GGGKRA
+39 SGGKKA
-45 IQARSNEILDALKK
+45 IQAKSNDVLKALEA
-59 AGDTTDDGAHAT
+59 AGDTTDDGAHNR
-71 LKRVFSG
+71 LERIFSR
-78 KKPLKYITKNGTVE
+78 KKPLKYITKSGTVD
-92 IRLSDIEKTEMF
+92 IGLSDIEKTEMF

-109 SGGGARG
+109 SGGGAKG

-126 FSAVRFSMSKDI
+126 FSAVRFSVNNDI
-138 TEQPTDK
+138 TQQPTDK

-158 SLDEIKEFLEEE
+158 SLDEIKEYLEERPE
-170 DGWVESCCATAN
+170 WVESCCATAN
-182 ALYDK
+182 KLYDK
-187 FGKRNGYNWYRGGS
+187 FGKKNGYNWYRGGS

-208 HFKKVNTSYDKPPFA
+208 HFKTVNTSYETPPFA

-280 KLEEVNY
+280 KITEVNY
-287 DTSRPTFKFDNI
+287 DKSRPSFSFDSI
-299 YAKSFSSIDMWM
+299 YAKSFESLDMWM
-311 YIQGV
+311 YITG
-316 SGGGGNISVQF
+316 ISVQF

-333 TGLQWQGEAVGSKA
+333 SGLQWQGEAVGSKA

-364 TGQPLYTNIDL
+364 TGEPLYTNIDL

-382 GKLKDDVLQLSIA
+382 GKLKDDVLQLSID

-407 KGVRLQRIED
+407 KGVRLERIED

-428 KLKEMINQRHN
+428 KLEEMINQRHN
-439 ETKGQ
+439 ETNGQ

-459 MNMTDTDRHKFSN
+459 MNMSDTDRHKFSN

>member
-8 ILKKTDP
+8 VLQKADD

-24 VLYKVIKEGTPIEMV
+24 VLYKVIKEGTPIELV
-39 GGGKRA
+39 SGGKKA
-45 IQARSNEILDALKK
+45 IQAKSNDVLKALEA
-59 AGDTTDDGAHAT
+59 AGDTTDDGAHNR
-71 LKRVFSG
+71 LERIFSR
-78 KKPLKYITKNGTVE
+78 KKPLKYITTSGTLH
-92 IRLSDIEKTEMF
+92 IGLSDIEKTEMF

-109 SGGGARG
+109 SGGGAKG

-126 FSAVRFSMSKDI
+126 FSAVRFSVNNDI
-138 TEQPTDK
+138 TQQPTDK

-158 SLDEIKEFLEEE
+158 SLDEIKEYLEERPE
-170 DGWVESCCATAN
+170 WVESCCATAN
-182 ALYDK
+182 KLYDK
-187 FGKRNGYNWYRGGS
+187 FGKKNGYNWYRGGS

-208 HFKKVNTSYDKPPFA
+208 HFKKVNTSYETPPFA

-280 KLEEVNY
+280 KITEVNY
-287 DTSRPTFKFDNI
+287 DKSRPSFSFDSI
-299 YAKSFSSIDMWM
+299 YAKSFESLDMWM
-311 YIQGV
+311 YITG
-316 SGGGGNISVQF
+316 ISVQF

-333 TGLQWQGEAVGSKA
+333 SGLQWQGEAVGSKA

-364 TGQPLYTNIDL
+364 TGEPLYTNIDL
-375 IKTDARS
+375 IKTDARN
-382 GKLKDDVLQLSIA
+382 GKLKDDVLQLSID

-407 KGVRLQRIED
+407 KGVRLERIED

-428 KLKEMINQRHN
+428 KLEEMINQRHN
-439 ETKGQ
+439 ETNGQ

-459 MNMTDTDRHKFSN
+459 MNMSDTDRHKFSN

>member
-1 MSALSLP
+1 MTKSTLSP
-8 ILKKTDP
+8 AVLKKADN

-24 VLYKVIKEGTPIEMV
+24 VLYKVIKEGIPVELV
-39 GGGKRA
+39 SGGKKA
-45 IQARSNEILDALKK
+45 IQAKSNEVLKALK
-59 AGDTTDDGAHAT
+59 AASDTQDDAPHQT
-71 LKRVFSG
+71 LKTLLSG
-78 KKPLKYITKNGTVE
+78 KKGLKVVGGADGID
-92 IRLSDIEKTEMF
+92 LSGIKKTEMF
-104 GSNKG
+104 GGGKG
-109 SGGGARG
+109 KGGGAAG

-126 FSAVRFSMSKDI
+126 FAAVRFSMNNPLTQEPSDA
-138 TEQPTDK
+138 
-145 QFDAVASLVSTDK
+145 QFDAVADRVDTDK
-158 SLDEIKEFLEEE
+158 SLDEIKNFLEENPA
-170 DGWVESCCATAN
+170 WVDSCMATAN
-182 ALYDK
+182 ELYRK
-187 FGKRNGYNWYRGGS
+187 FGKKNGYNWYRGGS
-201 FVDSINA
+201 LVKSISE
-208 HFKKVNTSYDKPPFA
+208 HFKKVNASYEKPPFS
-223 NLNKWT
+223 NLNKWS

-235 CECSFDKSE
+235 CECSFDKGE
-244 MRETTKFSSFN
+244 MRETTTFSSFN
-255 AYLKKAIDDE
+255 AYLKKAIDDQ
-265 ILFGISLKKTASSEI
+265 ILYGISLKKNPTSSM
-280 KLEEVNY
+280 KVSEVNY
-287 DTSRPTFKFDNI
+287 TKSRPSFAFKTI
-299 YAKSFSSIDMWM
+299 YAKSFESLDMWM
-311 YIQGV
+311 YINDGLE
-316 SGGGGNISVQF
+316 VQF

-333 TGLQWQGEAVGSKA
+333 DGLTWQGEAIGTYA

-364 TGQPLYTNIDL
+364 TGEPLYTNIDL

-382 GKLKDDVLQLSIA
+382 GKLKDDVLQLSLN

-423 RAKEE
+423 REKEE
-428 KLKEMINQRHN
+428 KLKGMIKQRDD

-459 MNMTDTDRHKFSN
+459 MNMSDTDRHKFSN

>member
-1 MSALSLP
+1 MSELSLP

-24 VLYKVIKEGTPIEMV
+24 VLYKVIREGTPIEMV

-92 IRLSDIEKTEMF
+92 IRLSDIEKTVMF

-126 FSAVRFSMSKDI
+126 FSAVRFSLSKDI

-208 HFKKVNTSYDKPPFA
+208 HFKKVNTSYDTPPFA

-255 AYLKKAIDDE
+255 AYLKKAIDDK
-265 ILFGISLKKTASSEI
+265 ILFGISLKKTASTEVSIQEI
-280 KLEEVNY
+280 NY
-287 DTSRPTFKFDNI
+287 DKSRPTFSFDSI
-299 YAKSFSSIDMWM
+299 YAKSFESLDMWM
-311 YIQGV
+311 YITG
-316 SGGGGNISVQF
+316 ISVQF

-333 TGLQWQGEAVGSKA
+333 GGLQWQGEAVGSKA

-364 TGQPLYTNIDL
+364 TGEPLYTNIDL

-382 GKLKDDVLQLSIA
+382 GKLKDDVLQLSLD

-423 RAKEE
+423 RAKKE
-428 KLKEMINQRHN
+428 KLEEMINQRHN

-459 MNMTDTDRHKFSN
+459 MNMTDTERHKFSN

>member
-1 MSALSLP
+1 MSELSLP

-208 HFKKVNTSYDKPPFA
+208 HFKKVNTSYDTPPFA

-280 KLEEVNY
+280 QIKEINY
-287 DTSRPTFKFDNI
+287 DKSRPTFSFDSI
-299 YAKSFSSIDMWM
+299 YAKSFESLDMWM
-311 YIQGV
+311 YITG
-316 SGGGGNISVQF
+316 ISVQF

-375 IKTDARS
+375 IKSDARS
-382 GKLKDDVLQLSIA
+382 GKLKDDVYALA
-395 YTNKVVGAESGQ
+395 ETYTNKVVGAESGQ

-423 RAKEE
+423 REKEE
-428 KLKEMINQRHN
+428 KLKGMIKQRDD

-459 MNMTDTDRHKFSN
+459 MNMTDTERHKFSN

>member
-24 VLYKVIKEGTPIEMV
+24 VLYKVIREGTPIEMV

-208 HFKKVNTSYDKPPFA
+208 HFKKVNTSYDTPPFA

-255 AYLKKAIDDE
+255 AYLKKAIDDK

-280 KLEEVNY
+280 QIKEINY
-287 DTSRPTFKFDNI
+287 DKSRPTFSFDNI
-299 YAKSFSSIDMWM
+299 YAKSFESLDMWM
-311 YIQGV
+311 YITG
-316 SGGGGNISVQF
+316 ISVQF

-364 TGQPLYTNIDL
+364 TGEPLYTNIDL

-382 GKLKDDVLQLSIA
+382 GKLKDDVLQLSLD

-428 KLKEMINQRHN
+428 KLREMINQRHN

-459 MNMTDTDRHKFSN
+459 MNMSDTDRHKFSN

>member
-1 MSALSLP
+1 MSELSLP

-24 VLYKVIKEGTPIEMV
+24 VLYKVIREGTPIEMV

-126 FSAVRFSMSKDI
+126 FSAVRFSLSKDI

-208 HFKKVNTSYDKPPFA
+208 HFKKVNTSYDTPPFA

-255 AYLKKAIDDE
+255 AYLKKAIDDK
-265 ILFGISLKKTASSEI
+265 ILFGISLKKTASTEVSIQEI
-280 KLEEVNY
+280 NY
-287 DTSRPTFKFDNI
+287 DKSRPTFSFDSI
-299 YAKSFSSIDMWM
+299 YAKSFESLDMWM
-311 YIQGV
+311 YITG
-316 SGGGGNISVQF
+316 ISVQF

-333 TGLQWQGEAVGSKA
+333 GGLQWQGEAVGSKA

-364 TGQPLYTNIDL
+364 TGEPLYTNIDL

-382 GKLKDDVLQLSIA
+382 GKLKDDVLQLSLD

-423 RAKEE
+423 RAKKE
-428 KLKEMINQRHN
+428 KLEEMINQRHN

-459 MNMTDTDRHKFSN
+459 MNMTDTERHKFSN